1 MGLRMWWRRL
11 CIILIQSKYSLFKIQ
26 IWFGYI
32 LGDLDL
38 LYLLF
43 LFMRLINKLW
53 VLQEKFLVDF
63 IYIK

>member
-11 CIILIQSKYSLFKIQ
+11 CIILIQSKYSLVKIQ

-53 VLQEKFLVDF
+53 VLQEKFIVDF